1 MTSAARST
9 VKPRGSNETCV
20 VERANYE
27 AIYSNMPLFGL
38 AKATEHVPAVGRR
51 ETARRRLMRGENEP
65 AVPNQGSDSPERAF
79 GTRVLP
85 GA

>member
-1 MTSAARST
+1 
-9 VKPRGSNETCV
+9 V

-38 AKATEHVPAVGRR
+38 AKATEQVPAIVRR

-65 AVPNQGSDSPERAF
+65 AVPSPE
-79 GTRVLP
+79 
-85 GA
+85 

>member
-1 MTSAARST
+1 M
-9 VKPRGSNETCV
+9 

-27 AIYSNMPLFGL
+27 ALCSNMPLFGL

-65 AVPNQGSDSPERAF
+65 AVPSPEQ
-79 GTRVLP
+79 
-85 GA
+85 

>member
-1 MTSAARST
+1 MH
-9 VKPRGSNETCV
+9 NEPQV

-27 AIYSNMPLFGL
+27 AIYSNMPVFGL

-65 AVPNQGSDSPERAF
+65 AVPSPD
-79 GTRVLP
+79 
-85 GA
+85 